1 MAYIIRRTFMG
12 KPGSGGPLTGLL
24 KEMTDELA
32 ATGSGYK
39 WRVLSDYMSGRTDRI
54 AYEVETDDLGAYQA
68 FEQALDAQ
76 LAAKFE
82 AWFGKVAALIEYAE
96 VETWQTH

>member
-12 KPGSGGPLTGLL
+12 KPGSGGPLTDLM
-24 KEMTDELA
+24 KELTGNLA
-32 ATGSGYK
+32 AANSAYK

-54 AYEVETDDLGAYQA
+54 VYEAETDDLGAYLA
-68 FEQALDAQ
+68 FEQSLGEQ
-76 LAAKFE
+76 MPEKFE
-82 AWFGKVAALIEYAE
+82 AWFGKVSQLIEYAE